1 MTIQEAKIFGK
12 KELISSP
19 TPSLDA
25 EVILQF
31 IMNLDKTHL
40 LLERDKILSQEQE
53 YAFQSAIK
61 KRKTGLPVAYIT
73 NHKEFFGYDFYVTP
87 DVLIPK
93 PDTELLVELALEALE
108 DKFRASYEKTGL
120 HSDFIP
126 SVCDMCAGSGC
137 IGISI
142 ALNCPGTRVFL
153 FEKYDPA
160 LKYLRKNI
168 PDSIKDRVFIIQADI
183 FDFDFTGLPQPD
195 VIASNP
201 PYIPSNEI
209 YSLQKEVKKEP
220 VSALD
225 GGTDGLDF
233 YRCIISKWIPYIN
246 RGGFAAFECGEEQAE
261 KIAQMFDP
269 SLKTQILTDLYGV
282 RRFITATFNK

>member
-1 MTIQEAKIFGK
+1 LTPEELFKEGCKLLRGEVEDCEFDAMQLLLFCFGINKTNYLLNRSSAADEK
-12 KELISSP
+12 KSDEFFSLISRRKSGEP
-19 TPSLDA
+19 LQYILENQVFLD
-25 EVILQF
+25 
-31 IMNLDKTHL
+31 N
-40 LLERDKILSQEQE
+40 S
-53 YAFQSAIK
+53 
-61 KRKTGLPVAYIT
+61 
-73 NHKEFFGYDFYVTP
+73 FYVGEG
-87 DVLIPK
+87 VLIPR
-93 PDTELLVELALEALE
+93 PETEELTALCINTVKLSGYKVIY
-108 DKFRASYEKTGL
+108 DL
-120 HSDFIP
+120 
-126 SVCDMCAGSGC
+126 CAGSGC